1 MIQRMFKY
9 IGKIWR
15 RITISVRYRCDADT
29 ATKYRMGEI
38 VWEIARLKRYLG
50 EIKDTDKV
58 YPSFDFMSR
67 IDIDIKEDVI
77 LILERKIQV
86 LKDELKSL

>member
-1 MIQRMFKY
+1 MFKY

-38 VWEIARLKRYLG
+38 VSEITRLKKYLG
-50 EIKDTDKV
+50 EIKDADEV
-58 YPSFDFMSR
+58 YPSIEFMHQ
-67 IDIDIKEDVI
+67 INVEIKEDVI
-77 LILERKIQV
+77 LILEKKIQV